1 MSAAIVGLNSTK
13 TSLNAIEDVDIS
25 DVSTPVQN
33 IVKGKNSSGKKGSKS
48 FRGRKNKR

>member
-1 MSAAIVGLNSTK
+1 MAAAIVGLNSTK